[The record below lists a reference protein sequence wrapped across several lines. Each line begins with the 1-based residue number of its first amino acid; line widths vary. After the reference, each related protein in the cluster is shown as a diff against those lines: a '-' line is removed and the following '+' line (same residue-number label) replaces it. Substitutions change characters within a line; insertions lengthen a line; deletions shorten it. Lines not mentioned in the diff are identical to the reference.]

1 MIMDMTSKDKTT
13 ITFTEVDELD
23 NPTSTYIYSASSQE
37 APSSSNKKRE
47 IAGRV
52 DIEVDIKYR
61 FGRALLTTFS
71 ILLQLRYH
79 GP

>member
-37 APSSSNKKRE
+37 ASAQTTLPQSH
-47 IAGRV
+47 V
-52 DIEVDIKYR
+52 
-61 FGRALLTTFS
+61 RAHISDTKPKS
-71 ILLQLRYH
+71 EQLCK
-79 GP
+79 